1 MGSNP
6 RADREQRVARMI
18 EGVGVTGFGD
28 AFPLALSGG
37 MPQRVAL
44 MRTLITQPE
53 ILLGALLVAVALPVW
68 QWAFALNA
76 RYDWLIPDPLDLYF
90 ISRPPRS
97 GGGSSGW
104 RAWSIASAS
113 GPSARPAASGPAWAR
128 ARTARGQSRGAADLR
143 AA

>member
-53 ILLGALLVAVALPVW
+53 SSWGRCSWPSPSPSGSG
-68 QWAFALNA
+68 
-76 RYDWLIPDPLDLYF
+76 R
-90 ISRPPRS
+90 SR
-97 GGGSSGW
+97 
-104 RAWSIASAS
+104 
-113 GPSARPAASGPAWAR
+113 
-128 ARTARGQSRGAADLR
+128 
-143 AA
+143 